1 MIEVAKGEL
10 CKMENVQSNV
20 PLNSNERT
28 LTVMTKLQETN
39 DVAKEFRVLMQ
50 IYEAGIQTV
59 KTRLQTLDAEFHAKY
74 DYNPIHH
81 IESRL
86 KEPQSIF
93 EKLQRMGVPMT
104 MDGMQRCLTDIA
116 GVRVICN
123 YVNDAENI
131 AELLLRQDDVELVKK
146 TDYIRQPKENGYRSL
161 HIVITVPVFLSDHT
175 RRVPVEVQIRTIAM
189 DCWASLEHHLGYK
202 SAGVIPEDLRY
213 RLKICA
219 MAIAEVDAEMQ
230 QIKEEIESLYLG

>member
-1 MIEVAKGEL
+1 
-10 CKMENVQSNV
+10 MENVQSNI
-20 PLNSNERT
+20 PLNTDEHALTAMTEIRERA
-28 LTVMTKLQETN
+28 

-50 IYEAGIQTV
+50 VYEAGIQTV

-93 EKLQRMGVPMT
+93 EKLQRLGIPMT

-123 YVNDAENI
+123 YIDDAENI

-146 TDYIRQPKENGYRSL
+146 SDYIQHPKESGYRSL
-161 HIVITVPVFLSDHT
+161 HIVITVPVYLSDHT
-175 RRVPVEVQIRTIAM
+175 QRVPVEVQIRTIAM

-202 SAGVIPEDLRY
+202 TAGVIPEDLRY

-219 MAIAEVDAEMQ
+219 LAIAEVDAEMQ
-230 QIKEEIESLYLG
+230 QIKEDIEKLYL